1 MIKRNII
8 IWFLET
14 ILASLVTGLMLW
26 LLPLLLARYS
36 LGALSIVYAVSN
48 ALNVILPIIGGNMS
62 EIFGRKPI
70 MILGSTIVT
79 LSLFMMYIS
88 QKTSGIL
95 SLILFLVGA
104 ILFLSGGSIS
114 RPASGALYMES
125 CDQSKLGRIYSWIE
139 LVYTLSLSLGAFLL
153 GSIIYLFSLDTC
165 LLLSTLLMFSL
176 PLLRIFVIETH
187 KPKFSQKRSFLM
199 RITSKFRALFTEL
212 RDWNIKLYTMTLV
225 LSSLVGWGN
234 LILPIFLNEDI
245 HLTEKEV
252 SIFYAISI
260 LYQGLLAPLG
270 GKFVDKYGFRK
281 ALVLSSIIDSVCIGL
296 FVLTIKVN
304 PLLGISFLLFSG
316 ATTWF
321 EGPAYFVIQERITRG
336 KHRGAIFGAWNTIS
350 GVMGIFPP
358 ILVVFIWNI
367 DHLLPFIIT
376 TIVGVIIN
384 LTLILGIK
392 ELNP

>member
-1 MIKRNII
+1 
-8 IWFLET
+8 
-14 ILASLVTGLMLW
+14 
-26 LLPLLLARYS
+26 
-36 LGALSIVYAVSN
+36 
-48 ALNVILPIIGGNMS
+48 MS

-281 ALVLSSIIDSVCIGL
+281 ALVLSSIMDSVCIGL
-296 FVLTIKVN
+296 FVLTVKVN

-336 KHRGAIFGAWNTIS
+336 KHRGAIFGAWSTIS

-358 ILVVFIWNI
+358 ILVIFIWNI